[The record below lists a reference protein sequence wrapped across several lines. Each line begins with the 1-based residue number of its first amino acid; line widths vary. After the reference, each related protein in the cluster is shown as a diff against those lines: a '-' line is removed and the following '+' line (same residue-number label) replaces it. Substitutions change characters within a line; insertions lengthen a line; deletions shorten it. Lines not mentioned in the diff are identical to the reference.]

1 MTTPQP
7 QRAVGLH
14 NLSNPGRTG
23 KRRLGRGTGSG
34 LGTTAGRGTKG
45 QNARS
50 GGGVRPR
57 FEGGHTPL
65 YRLLPK
71 LRGFQSRFEKL
82 AVVNVEEI
90 QKHFE
95 NGDVVSLKSLAEKGL
110 AQRRAGG
117 LKILGEGEISKKVT
131 VRADRVS
138 VQAKAKIEK
147 AGGKIILSTSS
158 HVQKDT
164 ASA

>member
-1 MTTPQP
+1 MTQP
-7 QRAVGLH
+7 QGLN
-14 NLSNPGRTG
+14 NLQSPWRTSR
-23 KRRLGRGTGSG
+23 KRLGRGTGSG
-34 LGTTAGRGTKG
+34 LGTTAGKGTKG
-45 QNARS
+45 QNARA

-71 LRGFQSRFEKL
+71 LRGFASRFEKL

-95 NGDVVSLKSLAEKGL
+95 NGDVVSLKSIAESGL

-117 LKILGEGEISKKVT
+117 LKILAE
-131 VRADRVS
+131 
-138 VQAKAKIEK
+138 
-147 AGGKIILSTSS
+147 
-158 HVQKDT
+158 
-164 ASA
+164 